1 VTRRSLEQALP
12 AGERLL
18 LDSSTLIAYLDG
30 REPVSPVATYVIDTL
45 TRTGR
50 NRALVAMVSVM
61 ELLVKPCQ
69 GEVQGYQHLLDFLTN
84 FPHLSAVTIDL
95 AVAQDAAMFRSAF
108 GMATADALIVASATT
123 HQAGYLVTNDARWK
137 GRLKRLQSRAKT
149 CYLSDHLP
157 WP

>member
-1 VTRRSLEQALP
+1 
-12 AGERLL
+12 
-18 LDSSTLIAYLDG
+18 
-30 REPVSPVATYVIDTL
+30 
-45 TRTGR
+45 
-50 NRALVAMVSVM
+50 
-61 ELLVKPCQ
+61 
-69 GEVQGYQHLLDFLTN
+69 
-84 FPHLSAVTIDL
+84 
-95 AVAQDAAMFRSAF
+95 MFRSAF